1 MAGDLLERA
10 LDLLPPSPLI
20 RAAALLV
27 AFVLLAK
34 IADWIGTR
42 LLTRWS
48 RKSQT
53 DLDDRLVEASHR
65 PVFWSMLLLGVWLAL
80 PYFELRADIELNLQ
94 RLVKTVAIGL
104 WAIFLWKASRV
115 LLTGFGR
122 LEDRAGIEPRL
133 VPLLDN
139 TLKVLVVGGLTYLL
153 FLTWGINVAAWMAGA
168 GIVGIAVGFAAK
180 DPLANLFAGVSLIVD
195 APYKNGDFIVL
206 DTGERGMVTKIGLR
220 STRILTRDD
229 IEITVP
235 NAVIANERIINETG
249 GRWPKERIRI
259 DVGVAYGSD
268 LDRVREVLL
277 DVARSQ
283 DLVVPDPEPRVRF
296 RTFGDSSL
304 NLQLLCWID
313 QPVLRGQ
320 AIDKL
325 SVEIYKRFG
334 VEGIAIPY
342 PQRDVWVREL
352 AAQEPAEGETDAPTR
367 PL

>member
-1 MAGDLLERA
+1 M
-10 LDLLPPSPLI
+10 
-20 RAAALLV
+20 
-27 AFVLLAK
+27 
-34 IADWIGTR
+34 
-42 LLTRWS
+42 
-48 RKSQT
+48 
-53 DLDDRLVEASHR
+53 
-65 PVFWSMLLLGVWLAL
+65 
-80 PYFELRADIELNLQ
+80 
-94 RLVKTVAIGL
+94 AIGL

-180 DPLANLFAGVSLIVD
+180 DTLANLFAGVSLIID